1 MSLRYGSE
9 IYIGI
14 KLSGKREGTLLRLI
28 CTSSLQQ
35 EFLKSIRFLSCL
47 GHKGRSNGTNYNSNN
62 YDNNKTRTMQQ
73 KDKQFLFSKQVH
85 FDRSLF
91 KLLGNERKQLLVYL
105 KCFLSSYF
113 FNIGKF
119 LAL

>member
-1 MSLRYGSE
+1 
-9 IYIGI
+9 
-14 KLSGKREGTLLRLI
+14 
-28 CTSSLQQ
+28 
-35 EFLKSIRFLSCL
+35 
-47 GHKGRSNGTNYNSNN
+47 
-62 YDNNKTRTMQQ
+62 MQQ